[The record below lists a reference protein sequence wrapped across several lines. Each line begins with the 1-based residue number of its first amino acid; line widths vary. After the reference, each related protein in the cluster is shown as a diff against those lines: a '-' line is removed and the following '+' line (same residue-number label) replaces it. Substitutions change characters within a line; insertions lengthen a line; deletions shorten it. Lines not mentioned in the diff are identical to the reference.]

1 MKTKYMT
8 CPHCKGVGRVLCQSI
23 SEIMAASR
31 AERGLSLRSVEDQT
45 KVSVSTISRL
55 ENGKAADWDTMVRLA
70 KFYELSLDSLA
81 GLPVFPETTPESA
94 GEPTEAE

>member
-45 KVSVSTISRL
+45 KVSASTISRL
-55 ENGKAADWDTMVRLA
+55 ENGKVADWDTMVRLA
-70 KFYELSLDSLA
+70 RFYELSLDSLA
-81 GLPVFPETTPESA
+81 GLPVFPEEAPEPITA
-94 GEPTEAE
+94 PTDTE